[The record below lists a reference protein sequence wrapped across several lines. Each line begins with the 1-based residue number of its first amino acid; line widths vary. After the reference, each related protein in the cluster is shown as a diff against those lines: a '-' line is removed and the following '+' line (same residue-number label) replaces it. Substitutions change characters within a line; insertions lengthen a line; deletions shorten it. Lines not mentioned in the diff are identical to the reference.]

1 MVYCEEKGF
10 VSSAI
15 KSRLDLL
22 DLATNGHLSM
32 MTKAKM
38 KKFRPPNLNMS
49 APSALTRMH
58 PVGTGELWQPWAEC
72 RSRWKKGARWWRGTR
87 WCILLFL
94 YVGTL
99 EGRAALCFYVV
110 WICTYF
116 QIQFAISRQKLGQ
129 SKSNL
134 VPSTSTLSPPSLV
147 SKSSSPAAR
156 KFPIHVSF
164 VPQQLPTHTTLSVSS
179 LDSQFSTF
187 QSKVRKQNSWCT
199 SSVSD

>member
-1 MVYCEEKGF
+1 
-10 VSSAI
+10 
-15 KSRLDLL
+15 
-22 DLATNGHLSM
+22 M

-38 KKFRPPNLNMS
+38 KKFSPPNLNLS

-58 PVGTGELWQPWAEC
+58 LVGTGELWQPWAEC
-72 RSRWKKGARWWRGTR
+72 RSRWRKGARWWGGHFYAYSCFCTSAH
-87 WCILLFL
+87 WK
-94 YVGTL
+94 
-99 EGRAALCFYVV
+99 GRAALCFYVIR
-110 WICTYF
+110 ICTYS

-129 SKSNL
+129 SKSHL

-199 SSVSD
+199 SSAQVSD